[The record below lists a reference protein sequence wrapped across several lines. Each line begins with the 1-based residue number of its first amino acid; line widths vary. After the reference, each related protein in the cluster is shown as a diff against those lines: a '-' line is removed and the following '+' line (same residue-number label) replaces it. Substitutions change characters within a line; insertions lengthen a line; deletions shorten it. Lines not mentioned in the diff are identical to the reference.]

1 MVKGSEGGR
10 TSGPHRLIVDAC
22 LRDSAIK
29 KVTSHH
35 SKPTGRVSFFLFS
48 SSRQYRT
55 SYLISVRKRADI
67 ISASLS
73 RSLAFNF
80 IPSEKF
86 NERRV
91 RRRRRSPGQW
101 QERME
106 RRHRPSTPHLSLHP
120 LTDVFDNP
128 SYSDGFVASF
138 PVVSELLYS
147 DPKWVLF
154 GSYLYGSRY
163 KKSRESWRN
172 FKNAAIFRRL
182 VVVEKCS
189 SPLVHTCS
197 RTGALYIY

>member
-1 MVKGSEGGR
+1 
-10 TSGPHRLIVDAC
+10 
-22 LRDSAIK
+22 
-29 KVTSHH
+29 
-35 SKPTGRVSFFLFS
+35 
-48 SSRQYRT
+48 
-55 SYLISVRKRADI
+55 
-67 ISASLS
+67 
-73 RSLAFNF
+73 
-80 IPSEKF
+80 
-86 NERRV
+86 
-91 RRRRRSPGQW
+91 
-101 QERME
+101 ME

-197 RTGALYIY
+197 RTGALYIYWIPKFIRKTNRGKLPLEGAVSCELLHCRSNNKLSELINYFTTNFSCADSTV